1 MKTHDNQKPFQCT
14 VCNRGYNTAAALTS
28 HMQNH
33 KKQIALTGSPT
44 LTYSSRYSPR
54 STGSASSITSVTP
67 KRRPES
73 VGATPI
79 KSPLDFMNF
88 PKSSS
93 GFSCLYCTKSDFI
106 SLDQLH
112 SHIQTMHGG
121 PMKTNLSSPASI
133 GSPVYQIQCEFCTIK
148 CPNMQGLFN
157 HMKSTHL
164 DKIQSPNTYL
174 EQFKS
179 IYNPYSPRLRVQ
191 NGQDDSPNIKEENKS
206 SPEQN
211 IKVEE
216 QDEEEEQTSPTD
228 LSQPKTKKPKVDV
241 NNEKATHSPTS
252 PQAMRPGTFLCN
264 QCTAALP
271 NFESF
276 RAHLKSHL
284 DNGSSSFVCQTC
296 GTSFADQIEYE
307 RHVISHF
314 LVQASEFSCTPQ
326 CTKTYGKPDD
336 LQKHLVEMHAQT
348 LYKCSLCSEIFE
360 TKVAIQVHFAVT
372 HSNET
377 KIFRCSACSDSFKNE
392 RDFR

>member
-241 NNEKATHSPTS
+241 TNEKATHSPTS

-360 TKVAIQVHFAVT
+360 TKVAIQVHFAVA